1 MNDILMIISTFED
14 IVEDTQIL
22 TQRQDNRI
30 MEFRVR
36 LKLIDSSILEITEI
50 FVFDINKRKYSF
62 QWMKIT
68 A

>member
-30 MEFRVR
+30 MDFRVR
-36 LKLIDSSILEITEI
+36 LKLVDSSILEITEI

>member
-1 MNDILMIISTFED
+1 MNDILMIISTFDD

-36 LKLIDSSILEITEI
+36 LKLIDSSILEITKI

>member
-1 MNDILMIISTFED
+1 MNDILMIISAFDD

-30 MEFRVR
+30 MDFRVR
-36 LKLIDSSILEITEI
+36 LKLVDSSILEITEI

-62 QWMKIT
+62 QLMKIT